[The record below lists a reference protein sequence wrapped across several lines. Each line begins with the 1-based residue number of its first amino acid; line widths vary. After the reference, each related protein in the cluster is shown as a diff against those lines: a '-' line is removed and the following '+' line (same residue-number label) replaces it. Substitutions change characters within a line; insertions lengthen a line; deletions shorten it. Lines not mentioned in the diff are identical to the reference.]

1 MTALLLPFR
10 IPERD
15 PGRVFRAAAAS
26 ALCTPVVAGAIMNRG
41 EGSGVWMDVADAMI
55 IHTLNDDQFTSL
67 SAPLETHLL
76 SERFG
81 SRLQESHDLG

>member
-1 MTALLLPFR
+1 
-10 IPERD
+10 
-15 PGRVFRAAAAS
+15 
-26 ALCTPVVAGAIMNRG
+26 
-41 EGSGVWMDVADAMI
+41 MDVADAMI